1 MKDTLHRRSPR
12 AAGLARILVAALALA
27 LLASARADDRRRR
40 ADAPPLLPA
49 YAQECGAC
57 HLAYPPGL
65 LPAASWQRLMSTLPR
80 HYGSDA
86 SLDAAAHEAIA
97 RWLQQHAGSSRRLRG
112 DATPPPEDRISRAP
126 WFLRKHRK
134 VPARIWSHPEVRS
147 AARCEACR
155 QGAARGDFD
164 DHAVRL
170 PR

>member
-1 MKDTLHRRSPR
+1 MRPALFTVTAILL
-12 AAGLARILVAALALA
+12 GLAAAATVAQRPTPSDVAAT
-27 LLASARADDRRRR
+27 
-40 ADAPPLLPA
+40 
-49 YAQECGAC
+49 E
-57 HLAYPPGL
+57 
-65 LPAASWQRLMSTLPR
+65 WR